1 MVARSRELH
10 GRRLHGLSNVCVRG
24 ETRSSEH
31 SSTDEHHISALL
43 ELLPHRGTRSSC
55 QTCREHQDS
64 LWLVVSSTW
73 CRLACMHSSGCAAA
87 WNRALNGRLTC
98 LLRADGDAPTQ
109 STTRVRMG
117 LKVFL
122 VVATLPHRQS
132 VRAADLHV
140 FDQDRRLDGHD
151 VQPAAPHSGLDHIH
165 ELRCRWCQRWRRCG
179 RAIRRSAYFL
189 KSG

>member
-1 MVARSRELH
+1 MPTMVARSRELH
-10 GRRLHGLSNVCVRG
+10 GRWLHGLSNVCVRG

-64 LWLVVSSTW
+64 RRLVVSSTW

-109 STTRVRMG
+109 STTRVRK
-117 LKVFL
+117 LCHWQVQRNYDRCL
-122 VVATLPHRQS
+122 RVQVLPSRS
-132 VRAADLHV
+132 VPKCTWTNRM
-140 FDQDRRLDGHD
+140 
-151 VQPAAPHSGLDHIH
+151 
-165 ELRCRWCQRWRRCG
+165 
-179 RAIRRSAYFL
+179 
-189 KSG
+189 

>member
-1 MVARSRELH
+1 MVARPRELH
-10 GRRLHGLSNVCVRG
+10 GRWLHGLSNVCVRG

-64 LWLVVSSTW
+64 RRLVVSSTW

-140 FDQDRRLDGHD
+140 FDQDRRLEWPRRATSGGTRWGGA
-151 VQPAAPHSGLDHIH
+151 QPQATVSVALSMAAECACSG
-165 ELRCRWCQRWRRCG
+165 
-179 RAIRRSAYFL
+179 AI
-189 KSG
+189 